1 MPQPVPCTAGARLA
15 PKGNDEMSDAPGS
28 APRTGMTTVPPGAG
42 SPLPHRTGNSG
53 LVLLI
58 VAGLSTLVGFLLAAP
73 AVILAILAM
82 VNQDQD
88 PSRAARLARWG
99 WTAYGVAM
107 TLMLTAAALLFWIAG
122 LAAGAN

>member
-1 MPQPVPCTAGARLA
+1 
-15 PKGNDEMSDAPGS
+15 MSDAPGS

-42 SPLPHRTGNSG
+42 GPLPHRTGGPG

-58 VAGLSTLVGFLLAAP
+58 VAGLSTLVGLLLAAP

-82 VNQDQD
+82 VNQDQA

-99 WTAYGVAM
+99 WVVYAVAM
-107 TLMLTAAALLFWIAG
+107 TLMLTAAVFLFWIAG
-122 LAAGAN
+122 YAASGN